1 MPVSIGNLTA
11 DVVVEPDGNAGA
23 GATPAPPPAERQA
36 SVRAEL
42 TALAREAMRTRA
54 EGFDD

>member
-1 MPVSIGNLTA
+1 VPVSIGNLTA

-23 GATPAPPPAERQA
+23 GAAMPPEPTERQEH
-36 SVRAEL
+36 VRAEL